1 MGTHFTALV
10 NHNLDEG
17 DLYTLPDLLNKTGA
31 DVEQFLPILEGYPA
45 PGVPPSKWEW
55 SKRDCVF
62 SLEKSA
68 LTKQHF

>member
-1 MGTHFTALV
+1 V

-17 DLYTLPDLLNKTGA
+17 DLYTLPDLLNKTWA

-45 PGVPPSKWEW
+45 PGVPLSKWEW

-62 SLEKSA
+62 SLEKIWAS
-68 LTKQHF
+68 KYVF